1 MRPERHVKLV
11 HMSPLAGIGF
21 LVLATT
27 TLGLLRERELMPYL
41 LVTVAAI
48 LLALGGWIYS
58 RWFLVVECPECST
71 RIRMKVDESSV
82 IYRCQACGSHT
93 TFKRVSID
101 AGPIA

>member
-1 MRPERHVKLV
+1 
-11 HMSPLAGIGF
+11 MSPLAGIGF